1 MKTLKKVEIITDSIV
16 LEKITELLEKFGVGY
31 SVIPEVFGKGSREK
45 RFDDDVTD
53 TFRNVMVI
61 ICCDEQTAI
70 KICKDVEKIILGR
83 GGIVLISDIEMI
95 YHG

>member
-16 LEKITELLEKFGVGY
+16 LEKITSLLEKLEVGY
-31 SVIPEVFGKGSREK
+31 TVIPEVFGKGSREK

-53 TFRNVMVI
+53 TFRNIMVI
-61 ICCDEQTAI
+61 ICCDEPTAV
-70 KICKDVEKIILGR
+70 KISEGVEKIILDR
-83 GGIVLISDIEMI
+83 GGIVLIYDVDMI